1 MDFRMTEEQE
11 LLLDGLR
18 ELMER
23 ECSEDYIKQCDA
35 EGRPPVEFYKALVD
49 NGYGL
54 LGCPE
59 SVGGTPG
66 ELGYTRA
73 DIEAMYAEGV
83 IKN

>member
-35 EGRPPVEFYKALVD
+35 EGARPWSF
-49 NGYGL
+49 
-54 LGCPE
+54 
-59 SVGGTPG
+59 
-66 ELGYTRA
+66 TRPWWTTA
-73 DIEAMYAEGV
+73 TVCWAAR
-83 IKN
+83 NPSAARRWTTSRSCW